1 LRPRAEAKYK
11 SEIPSAGLKDE
22 DKNLSAFNAP
32 APGINLKSTHK
43 SQASFSEFL
52 EPSQA
57 EVAALMTHI
66 SDGYTD
72 TQPPGVLVVE
82 SFEWSPQKILI

>member
-1 LRPRAEAKYK
+1 VKKDGKTKGYCDKDLLVWRTRGAAAA
-11 SEIPSAGLKDE
+11 AGP
-22 DKNLSAFNAP
+22 LS
-32 APGINLKSTHK
+32 LKSTHK